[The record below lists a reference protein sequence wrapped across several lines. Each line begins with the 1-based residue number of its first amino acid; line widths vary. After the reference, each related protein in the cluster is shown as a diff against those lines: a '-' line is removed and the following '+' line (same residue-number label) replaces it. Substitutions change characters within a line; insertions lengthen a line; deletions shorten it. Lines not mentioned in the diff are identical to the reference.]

1 MAVLARVSIWKSEET
16 ASKSTN
22 LHSSGYT
29 QFAGIHSA
37 RSGTMLCFSSW
48 YYSMW
53 SAIPFIAG
61 NGMIDEDDQGCNIWP
76 SVYSKRTPPQ

>member
-1 MAVLARVSIWKSEET
+1 MAVSARVSIWKSEET

-22 LHSSGYT
+22 LHLSGYT
-29 QFAGIHSA
+29 QFARIHSA

-53 SAIPFIAG
+53 TAIPFIAG
-61 NGMIDEDDQGCNIWP
+61 NGMIEEDEVCCN
-76 SVYSKRTPPQ
+76 SSHSKRTPPQ